1 MTGIDIINKLK
12 LLWYYF
18 KNYLTNPAYIN
29 KSIFDTLFAYYAS
42 YMLPDDYVYL
52 FNYIEWDEETIVSTI
67 REKFDW
73 EQEVDTV
80 ATWRTDDG
88 TAAIY
93 NYIYLTMAGFTEFDQ
108 QIREGKLTREEALE
122 MTKQE
127 NKPRFESI
135 EWYAQVVGV
144 DVNKMIDI
152 INSAPKLYL
161 TNA

>member
-1 MTGIDIINKLK
+1 
-12 LLWYYF
+12 
-18 KNYLTNPAYIN
+18 
-29 KSIFDTLFAYYAS
+29 
-42 YMLPDDYVYL
+42 
-52 FNYIEWDEETIVSTI
+52 
-67 REKFDW
+67 
-73 EQEVDTV
+73 
-80 ATWRTDDG
+80 
-88 TAAIY
+88 
-93 NYIYLTMAGFTEFDQ
+93 MAGFTEFDTIRSQ

-144 DVNKMIDI
+144 DVNKMIGI